1 MNEKKSALGK
11 ILTFI
16 GLLTAIGAMVYAVI
30 HFWEDLKAKLSRKD
44 DQLEDL
50 EEFVE
55 DELDLAEEVA
65 EEVQDDMEDFVEFEE
80 L

>member
-16 GLLTAIGAMVYAVI
+16 GVLAAIGAMAYAVA
-30 HFWEDLKAKLSRKD
+30 HFWEDLKAKFCKD
-44 DQLEDL
+44 TQVDDL
-50 EEFVE
+50 EELVD
-55 DELDLAEEVA
+55 DELDMLEDVA